1 MNSLEDYK
9 RKNEKLSEEML
20 ESTRPIVKQ
29 LEEEITK
36 RNVATA
42 LWEKQERELSTTIS
56 KSILIKNWW
65 WYCEYRVQTLTG
77 TQSKKKNWKSNA
89 LFKKA
94 QIINVREMNQKEI
107 YMDQYIGFLVY
118 IKIYLHSWKFCH
130 VFKSAHSSSNGDY
143 KWF

>member
-56 KSILIKNWW
+56 KSVLIKN
-65 WYCEYRVQTLTG
+65 
-77 TQSKKKNWKSNA
+77 
-89 LFKKA
+89 
-94 QIINVREMNQKEI
+94 
-107 YMDQYIGFLVY
+107 
-118 IKIYLHSWKFCH
+118 
-130 VFKSAHSSSNGDY
+130 
-143 KWF
+143 